1 MKRTPTLQAAAAA
14 LGVLAGFALSPADAA
29 PLSGAVDEHAVMV
42 AWDVAAPSP
51 EPAGVPADDGP
62 AGVRPHAAPPPRLEA
77 MRAHPPVRVIRGDE
91 AAQVKAH
98 LTVLRM
104 EKRRA
109 CPREQRQS

>member
-29 PLSGAVDEHAVMV
+29 PLSGAVDEHAGRG
-42 AWDVAAPSP
+42 AWGVAAPGP

-62 AGVRPHAAPPPRLEA
+62 AGVHPHHAAPTTLET

-98 LTVLRM
+98 LTVLRVD
-104 EKRRA
+104 KRRA
-109 CPREQRQS
+109 CPR